1 MAKIKKEKKKKVQQ
15 KEKVE
20 NEEVALPSTR
30 QSDDVIP
37 NKVREIFFEFTIW
50 YTSGYECFTV
60 EFLSDQ
66 M

>member
-37 NKVREIFFEFTIW
+37 NKVRELFFIEFTI
-50 YTSGYECFTV
+50 GYECFTV